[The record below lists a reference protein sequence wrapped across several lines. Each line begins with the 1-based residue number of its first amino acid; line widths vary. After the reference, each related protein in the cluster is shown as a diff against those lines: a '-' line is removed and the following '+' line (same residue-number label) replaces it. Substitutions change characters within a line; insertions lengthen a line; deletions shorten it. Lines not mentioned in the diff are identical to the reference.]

1 MTNEEIKALL
11 LESLSVDEI
20 HVKSEGSHY
29 QIIAVGD
36 ELVSMSRVKRQ
47 QAVYAPLS
55 EKVADGTLHAISIK
69 TFSAKDWQRERQFHE
84 PL

>member
-11 LESLSVDEI
+11 LESLSVEEI
-20 HVKSEGSHY
+20 YVKSEGSHY
-29 QIIAVGD
+29 QIIAVSD
-36 ELVSMSRVKRQ
+36 DFTNMSRVKRQ

-69 TFSAKDWQRERQFHE
+69 TFSVEDWRRNRQFHE